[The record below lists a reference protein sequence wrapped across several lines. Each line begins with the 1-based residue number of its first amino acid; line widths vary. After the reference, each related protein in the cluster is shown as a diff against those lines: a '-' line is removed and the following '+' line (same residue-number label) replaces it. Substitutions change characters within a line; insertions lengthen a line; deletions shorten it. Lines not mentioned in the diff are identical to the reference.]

1 MTPIPN
7 GLSLGDYRERLSHYK
22 DAETEKNAMIS
33 VSCHGTFISFVQL
46 TSCGGRSSST
56 IWTMLGQNADK
67 PLWIW
72 RVSVL
77 GAVDSKTV

>member
-33 VSCHGTFISFVQL
+33 ELIDNLDNARTECRQTTMDLESERVGRRRLQDRVAELEPLTVTSPQL
-46 TSCGGRSSST
+46 TMNVC
-56 IWTMLGQNADK
+56 
-67 PLWIW
+67 
-72 RVSVL
+72 
-77 GAVDSKTV
+77 